1 MRKTYTGINRGK
13 NSRKPSG
20 GMLTSQY
27 ADLKGLTVR
36 TLVDSLG
43 DIKRLL
49 ILNHK
54 ISYSDLVLN
63 LIMSLIK

>member
-1 MRKTYTGINRGK
+1 MKYKRKAYTGINCGK

-36 TLVDSLG
+36 TIIENLDLENT
-43 DIKRLL
+43 KRLL
-49 ILNHK
+49 IP
-54 ISYSDLVLN
+54 DLV
-63 LIMSLIK
+63 IHTKFSI